1 MHTAYSKDK
10 LSSHDATKYSYLCA
24 MGICSLLAFVVLAL
38 VAVKKNQLESQLA
51 KFNLNGTA
59 VADAPSAA
67 RACAE
72 RDTKYV
78 TLLEDAGAAR
88 SAPAEQLH
96 QAYLIMMKARALCSS
111 GRLAEG
117 IAIYDTITVAPAN
130 AVTR

>member
-1 MHTAYSKDK
+1 MRTSSSRGELSPHDK
-10 LSSHDATKYSYLCA
+10 RKWSYPGAMALCS
-24 MGICSLLAFVVLAL
+24 ILALVVLAL
-38 VAVKKNQLESQLA
+38 LAVKKNQLESQLA
-51 KFNLNGTA
+51 KFSLNGTA
-59 VADAPSAA
+59 VADAPSAP

-72 RDTKYV
+72 RDTKFV

-96 QAYLIMMKARALCSS
+96 QAYLIMMEARELCSS

-117 IAIYDTITVAPAN
+117 IAVYDTIVVAPAN